1 RLHFEVTGVVS
12 DHSFNTKMTEM
23 LEADFAKSRQTGADE
38 LEAKGF
44 WFRLGVRS
52 ARLLAP
58 LQ

>member
-1 RLHFEVTGVVS
+1 VTGVVS